1 MSLLGRSLRLLYSGS
16 LKGRVGV
23 RTGYWWG
30 HDTLEDQ
37 WARERAERE
46 KGALIS
52 WTDPD
57 KNIDEKKEYI
67 WAPTRIQTEAALTL
81 GVTNGLIN
89 VADWFAM
96 TTKPFHW
103 FTFFFDP
110 VVFTEEQRKRNHHNL
125 VLSQIFVRERLTM
138 LGPDLAAAHFLCHRN
153 CRVRF
158 RGNTEWT
165 ELSPKRS
172 LNIPAV
178 YMKGWYIE
186 AIDVATS
193 ELVYEGFQNL
203 RNLQYLKHLDV
214 SYCKKLD
221 VWCFDRISGEYMTT
235 LEYLDISG
243 CTKLDWNALE
253 VIWRFSNLKTLVM
266 KDMEH
271 VKDINMICLMLLDV
285 NPNLKIIGVDYIDK
299 TLLEGTEHEHLL
311 QDEGAFLSIEPGEIK
326 EKEMSQK
333 N

>member
-1 MSLLGRSLRLLYSGS
+1 MLYSGS
-16 LKGRVGV
+16 MNGRVGV
-23 RTGYWWG
+23 RTGTFWG
-30 HDTLEDQ
+30 HNTLEDQ
-37 WARERAERE
+37 WEKEREDRE

-57 KNIDEKKEYI
+57 RNLEEKKEYI
-67 WAPTRIQTEAALTL
+67 WSPTRIQTEALLSTSI
-81 GVTNGLIN
+81 TTGLIN
-89 VADWFAM
+89 VSDWFAM

-110 VVFTEEQRKRNHHNL
+110 VIFMEEQRNRIHHRL
-125 VLSQIFVRERLTM
+125 VLSQLFVKERLTT

-165 ELSPKRS
+165 ELTPKGS
-172 LNIPAV
+172 LNIPATYV
-178 YMKGWYIE
+178 KGWYVE
-186 AIDVATS
+186 AIDVAAS

-203 RNLQYLKHLDV
+203 RNLRFLKHLDV

-221 VWCFDRISGEYMTT
+221 VWGFDRITGEYMTS

-243 CTKLDWNALE
+243 CTNLDWNALE

-271 VKDINMICLMLLDV
+271 VENLTMICLMLMDV
-285 NPNLKIIGVDYIDK
+285 NPNLKIVGVDYIDK

-311 QDEGAFLSIEPGEIK
+311 LDDGAFLSIEPGEIQ
-326 EKEMSQK
+326 EKELSQK